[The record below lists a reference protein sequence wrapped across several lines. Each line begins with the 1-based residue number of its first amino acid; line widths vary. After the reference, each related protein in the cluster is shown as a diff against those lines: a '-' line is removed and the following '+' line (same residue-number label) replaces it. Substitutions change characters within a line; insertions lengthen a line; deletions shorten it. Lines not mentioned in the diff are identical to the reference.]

1 MILENNE
8 NFNILFIQEPPWL
21 IICQI
26 LSSMSKEEKNIIR
39 ALYYS
44 SWITF
49 TRLLI
54 NNNDY
59 PRVNIYINVKLI
71 KLHFLLRKNI
81 FNHWDINLIVMT

>member
-1 MILENNE
+1 MISENNE
-8 NFNILFIQEPPWL
+8 NFNISFIQEPPWL

-26 LSSMSKEEKNIIR
+26 LSSMSKEGKDIIR
-39 ALYYS
+39 ALCYPL
-44 SWITF
+44 WIIF
-49 TRLLI
+49 IRLLI

-81 FNHWDINLIVMT
+81 FNH

>member
-1 MILENNE
+1 MILENNA
-8 NFNILFIQEPPWL
+8 NFNILFIQEPSWL

-26 LSSMSKEEKNIIR
+26 LSSISKEEKNIIR
-39 ALYYS
+39 ALYYP
-44 SWITF
+44 SWIIF

-71 KLHFLLRKNI
+71 KLHLKNI
-81 FNHWDINLIVMT
+81 FNHWDINLIVML